1 MEELTKLLDWF
12 ERNRSVLRFSCHT
25 TSSKGQVQDIT
36 DWLSK
41 LSFAIEKDFPFC
53 AKRLF
58 DLKNKL
64 FLDGNIINVAIYGR
78 IAESLLFLKDA
89 IENKEIGVWK
99 YIHPN
104 LADDVKKRFQQGFYS
119 DAVFAATKI
128 LMLRLKEI
136 YRNCSTEVYD
146 IDGAAL
152 IEKLLPREAPK
163 ILFSELETRSGQN
176 IQKGYEHLFKGWI
189 HAIRNTK
196 AHDSTNVM
204 TEEEAFREL
213 IFISSLMEALDKS
226 EIKNSRDEKADNLL

>member
-1 MEELTKLLDWF
+1 MEELNNLLNWF
-12 ERNRSVLRFSCHT
+12 EKNQSVLRFSCQT
-25 TSSKGQVQDIT
+25 PSSKKQVQDVT

-58 DLKNKL
+58 ALKNKL
-64 FLDGNIINVAIYGR
+64 FLDGNIVNVAIYGR

-89 IENKEIGVWK
+89 IEKKEIGAWK
-99 YIHPN
+99 YMHQE
-104 LADDVKKRFQQGFYS
+104 LAGDIKKRFLLGFYS

-136 YRNCSTEVYD
+136 YRKTAEDV
-146 IDGAAL
+146 IDLDGVAL
-152 IEKLLPREAPK
+152 IEKLLPKEAPK
-163 ILFSELETRSGQN
+163 VFFSELETRSGQN

-196 AHDSTNVM
+196 AHDAADSI

-213 IFISSLMEALDKS
+213 VLISSLMEALDRS
-226 EIKNSRDEKADNLL
+226 EKTFAQEN